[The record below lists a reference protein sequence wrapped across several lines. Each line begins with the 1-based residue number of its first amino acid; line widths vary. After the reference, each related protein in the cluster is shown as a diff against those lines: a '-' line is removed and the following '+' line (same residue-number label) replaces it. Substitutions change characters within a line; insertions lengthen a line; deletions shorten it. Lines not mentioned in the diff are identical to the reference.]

1 MKFSVVT
8 PSFGQLDWLEL
19 CVASV
24 RDQVANLAT
33 QGAGSGEQG
42 VNRGNEW
49 RVTSDESMKR
59 AASPLTIEHIVCDG
73 RSEGIAEF
81 KERMLAR
88 FPETPHYRLE
98 FIIGPDA
105 GMYDAINKGLR
116 RVTGEVCSYLNC
128 DEQLLPGSLAAVGD
142 YLAKHTDIDVVF
154 GDAVVV
160 GREGEPLCYWR
171 PYVPS
176 LAHLAGATL
185 NTLSCSTF
193 FRRSV
198 VEAGHF
204 FEPQWKVVGDLRWIR
219 GLLEKRRAMVCVSRP
234 LAAFTFLGD
243 NLGAG
248 AKAREEFEASRESSG
263 GPGRWFRRGW
273 HGVRKLFSGAYVQ
286 RKVTYDLFTLSDPS
300 RRRRFTCESLG
311 WTWPGLAKPR

>member
-8 PSFGQLDWLEL
+8 PSFGQLNWLEL
-19 CVASV
+19 CIASV
-24 RDQVANLAT
+24 RDQVAQT
-33 QGAGSGEQG
+33 GDDSKKG
-42 VNRGNEW
+42 
-49 RVTSDESMKR
+49 
-59 AASPLTIEHIVCDG
+59 AASSPTIEHIVCDG
-73 RSEGIAEF
+73 GSDGIEEF
-81 KERMLAR
+81 RERTLAR
-88 FPETPHYRLE
+88 FPETQNYRLD
-98 FIIGPDA
+98 FIVGPDA

-116 RVTGEVCSYLNC
+116 RATGDVCSYLNC
-128 DEQLLPGSLAAVGD
+128 DEQLLPGSLVAVGD
-142 YLAKHTDIDVVF
+142 YFADHAHTDVVF
-154 GDAVVV
+154 GDTIVV
-160 GREGEPLCYWR
+160 GRKGEPLCYWR

-198 VEAGHF
+198 IEAGHL

-219 GLLEKRRAMVCVSRP
+219 RMLEEGRPMACLPRP

-263 GPGRWFRRGW
+263 GPVRWLRRVI
-273 HGVRKLFSGAYVQ
+273 HGVRKLFSGAYVR
-286 RKVTYDLFTLSDPS
+286 RKVTYDLFALSDPS

-311 WTWPGLAKPR
+311 WTWPGLAKSR

>member
-1 MKFSVVT
+1 MKFSVIT
-8 PSFGQLDWLEL
+8 PSYNQLDWLEL
-19 CVASV
+19 CIASV
-24 RDQVANLAT
+24 ADQR
-33 QGAGSGEQG
+33 G
-42 VNRGNEW
+42 V
-49 RVTSDESMKR
+49 ESV
-59 AASPLTIEHIVCDG
+59 EHIVCDG
-73 RSEGIAEF
+73 GSAGIEELRSKMKGKYPDTAGY
-81 KERMLAR
+81 K
-88 FPETPHYRLE
+88 LE
-98 FIIGPDA
+98 FVIGPDF

-116 RVTGEVCSYLNC
+116 HATGDTCSYLNC
-128 DEQLLPGSLAAVGD
+128 DEQLLPGSLASIGE
-142 YLAKHTDIDVVF
+142 YFTKHAGIDVVF
-154 GDAVVV
+154 GDTIVV

-193 FRRSV
+193 FRRGV

-219 GLLEKRRAMVCVSRP
+219 GLLEKRRAMVCVPRL

-248 AKAREEFEASRESSG
+248 AKAREEFEASRESAR
-263 GPGRWFRRGW
+263 GPVRWLRRGL
-273 HGVRKLFSGAYVQ
+273 HGIRKLFSGAYVR
-286 RKVTYDLFTLSDPS
+286 RKVTYDLFALSDPS

-311 WTWPGLAKPR
+311 WTWPGLSKPR